1 MTDDIRHD
9 GARLRTNEPDAA
21 PSAPD
26 DACARP
32 AIRADGSPDW
42 STLMARAQAGDR
54 DAYRRLLASVTPYL
68 RRFAA
73 RHGVH
78 ADAVEDVVQDILI
91 TVHEVRRTYD
101 PGRPF
106 GPWLVAIAGR
116 RVVDALRRSGRAA
129 AREVPLD
136 PEHETLPAD
145 GANLMEET
153 ADARTLRDMLG
164 RLPAGQRDAIRLLK
178 LEEMSLKEA
187 ALATGMTVV
196 ALKVA
201 VHRGIATLRRLLQ
214 EREEERR

>member
-1 MTDDIRHD
+1 MTDEMHHD
-9 GARLRTNEPDAA
+9 GGRLRANEPPPA
-21 PSAPD
+21 PSARD
-26 DACARP
+26 DACAHT

-54 DAYRRLLASVTPYL
+54 DAYRHLLDSVAPYL

-78 ADAVEDVVQDILI
+78 PDAVEDAVQDILI
-91 TVHEVRRTYD
+91 TLHQMRHTYA
-101 PGRPF
+101 PERPF

-129 AREVPLD
+129 AREIPLD
-136 PEHETLPAD
+136 PEHETLPGV
-145 GANLMEET
+145 GANLMEEA
-153 ADARTLRDMLG
+153 ADARVLREMLA

-178 LEEMSLKEA
+178 FEEMSLKEA
-187 ALATGMTVV
+187 ALATGMTVA

-201 VHRGIATLRRLLQ
+201 VHRGIATLRKLLQ
-214 EREEERR
+214 QRGNGR